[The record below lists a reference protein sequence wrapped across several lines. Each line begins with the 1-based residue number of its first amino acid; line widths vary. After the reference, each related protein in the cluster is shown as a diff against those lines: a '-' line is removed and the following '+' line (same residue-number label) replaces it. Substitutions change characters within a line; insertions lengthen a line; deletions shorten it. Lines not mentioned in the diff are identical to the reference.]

1 MNLISQII
9 LIATMIISSFTTAEL
24 SSEEKVSEDFVYI
37 CNKPGQK
44 CYYLLPC
51 NDLRISCNKAK
62 GKLFKVPLSRAIQMK
77 RTKCDCKESN

>member
-1 MNLISQII
+1 MNLIYQIF
-9 LIATMIISSFTTAEL
+9 LIGTIIISSFTPSEL
-24 SSEEKVSEDFVYI
+24 TSEEKASEDFVYI

-51 NDLRISCNKAK
+51 NDLRVSCNKAK

-77 RTKCDCKESN
+77 RSKCDCKENN

>member
-1 MNLISQII
+1 MNLIYQIF
-9 LIATMIISSFTTAEL
+9 LIGTMIISSFTPSEL
-24 SSEEKVSEDFVYI
+24 ISEEKASEDFVYI

-51 NDLRISCNKAK
+51 NDLRVSCNKAK

-77 RTKCDCKESN
+77 RSKCDCKENN

>member
-9 LIATMIISSFTTAEL
+9 LTATMIISSLTTAEL

-77 RTKCDCKESN
+77 RSKCDCKENN

>member
-9 LIATMIISSFTTAEL
+9 LIITLMIASFT
-24 SSEEKVSEDFVYI
+24 SSELTSDQKVSEDFVYI

-51 NDLRISCNKAK
+51 NDLRVSCNKAK
-62 GKLFKVPLSRAIQMK
+62 GKLFRVPLSRAIQMK
-77 RTKCDCKESN
+77 RSKCDCKENN

>member
-1 MNLISQII
+1 MNLIYQIF
-9 LIATMIISSFTTAEL
+9 LIGTMIISSFTPSEL
-24 SSEEKVSEDFVYI
+24 TSEEKASEDFVYI

-51 NDLRISCNKAK
+51 NDLRVSCNKAK

-77 RTKCDCKESN
+77 RSKCDCKENN

>member
-1 MNLISQII
+1 MNLIYQII
-9 LIATMIISSFTTAEL
+9 LIGTMIISSFTPSEL
-24 SSEEKVSEDFVYI
+24 ITEEKASEDFVYI

-51 NDLRISCNKAK
+51 NDLRVSCNKAK

-77 RTKCDCKESN
+77 RSKCDCKENN

>member
-1 MNLISQII
+1 MNLIYQIF
-9 LIATMIISSFTTAEL
+9 LIGTIIISSFTPSEL
-24 SSEEKVSEDFVYI
+24 ISEEKASEDFVYI

-51 NDLRISCNKAK
+51 NDLRVSCNKAK

-77 RTKCDCKESN
+77 RSKCDCKENN

>member
-1 MNLISQII
+1 MNIISQII
-9 LIATMIISSFTTAEL
+9 LVASIVTASFTTDKL
-24 SSEEKVSEDFVYI
+24 NSEKKLIEDFVYI

-51 NDLRISCNKAK
+51 NDLRVSCNKAK

-77 RTKCDCKESN
+77 RSKCDCKENN

>member
-1 MNLISQII
+1 MNLVLQIFLTFSI
-9 LIATMIISSFTTAEL
+9 LIASFT
-24 SSEEKVSEDFVYI
+24 SSESGSKVTISEDFVYI

-51 NDLRISCNKAK
+51 NDLRVECNEVQ

-77 RTKCDCKESN
+77 RSKCDCKESN

>member
-1 MNLISQII
+1 MNLIYQII
-9 LIATMIISSFTTAEL
+9 LIGTMIISSFTPSEL
-24 SSEEKVSEDFVYI
+24 ISEEKASEDFVYI

-51 NDLRISCNKAK
+51 NDLRVSCNTAK

-77 RTKCDCKESN
+77 RSKCDCKENN

>member
-1 MNLISQII
+1 MNIILQIFLTFSI
-9 LIATMIISSFTTAEL
+9 LIASFTNAE
-24 SSEEKVSEDFVYI
+24 SESKNTISEDFVYI

-51 NDLRISCNKAK
+51 NDLRVECNEVQ

-77 RTKCDCKESN
+77 RSKCDCKESN

>member
-1 MNLISQII
+1 MNLVLQIFLTFSI
-9 LIATMIISSFTTAEL
+9 LIASFTTAE
-24 SSEEKVSEDFVYI
+24 SGSKNTISDDFVYI

-51 NDLRISCNKAK
+51 NDLRVECNKVQ

-77 RTKCDCKESN
+77 RSKCDCKESN

>member
-1 MNLISQII
+1 MNLIYHFI
-9 LIATMIISSFTTAEL
+9 LIGIMISSSFTSYEL
-24 SSEEKVSEDFVYI
+24 ISEEKVSEDFVYI

-51 NDLRISCNKAK
+51 NDLRVSCNKAK

-77 RTKCDCKESN
+77 RSKCDCKENN

>member
-1 MNLISQII
+1 MNIISQII
-9 LIATMIISSFTTAEL
+9 LVASIVTASFTTDKL
-24 SSEEKVSEDFVYI
+24 SSEKKLIEDFVYI

-51 NDLRISCNKAK
+51 NDLRVSCNKAK

-77 RTKCDCKESN
+77 RSKCDCKENN